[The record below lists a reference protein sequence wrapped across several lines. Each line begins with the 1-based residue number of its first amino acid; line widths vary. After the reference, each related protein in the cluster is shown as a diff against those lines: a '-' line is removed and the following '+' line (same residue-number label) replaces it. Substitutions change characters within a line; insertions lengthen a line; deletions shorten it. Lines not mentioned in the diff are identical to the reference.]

1 MSYDTIVV
9 GAGAAGAVLAARL
22 SEDPGH
28 RVALLEAGPDWRAA
42 EMPAAMQS
50 PNPFNII
57 LPKQH
62 QARYMWPTLMASR
75 TAAQAPRLLW
85 RGRGMGGST
94 AVNGQIAIRGV
105 ADCFDR
111 WAEAGC
117 AGWAWSDVLPAFRR
131 LEDDL
136 AFGDRSYH
144 GQGGP
149 IPIYRAPLDRWGPVD
164 LALREAALGLGYPWT
179 DDLNAPDALGV
190 TTYAIHSRGG
200 VRVTTNDGYLEPA
213 RGRANLTIHGEALV
227 DRVLLSGRVANGVRV
242 RLDGAWTELK
252 ARRVVLAAG
261 AFHSPAILLRS
272 GLGPAAQ
279 LQAHGIEVVQDLPVG
294 EQLFDHPFVRIEL
307 KLRPELRPSDPEARH
322 TNCCVKYTS
331 GLAGSFCDMLI
342 MAFNHGG
349 VGPDLDPAM
358 FGEAG
363 IHVSVFEAF
372 SRGSVRLA
380 AADPEVQPVVD
391 LNMLADRRDLI
402 RLRDGAK
409 RLVAIGR
416 HPAVQAAAPSVTL
429 GNTGRPLAWAE
440 AASDAALDDWLLADC
455 SEAQH
460 GAGSCRMGDP
470 ADPTTVVDPAGR
482 VRGVDGLV
490 VADAAIMPLDCKA
503 NTVLTTIM
511 IGEHLAARLRTA
523 G

>member
-1 MSYDTIVV
+1 M
-9 GAGAAGAVLAARL
+9 
-22 SEDPGH
+22 
-28 RVALLEAGPDWRAA
+28 
-42 EMPAAMQS
+42 
-50 PNPFNII
+50 
-57 LPKQH
+57 
-62 QARYMWPTLMASR
+62 
-75 TAAQAPRLLW
+75 
-85 RGRGMGGST
+85 
-94 AVNGQIAIRGV
+94 
-105 ADCFDR
+105 
-111 WAEAGC
+111 
-117 AGWAWSDVLPAFRR
+117 
-131 LEDDL
+131 
-136 AFGDRSYH
+136 
-144 GQGGP
+144 
-149 IPIYRAPLDRWGPVD
+149 
-164 LALREAALGLGYPWT
+164 
-179 DDLNAPDALGV
+179 
-190 TTYAIHSRGG
+190 
-200 VRVTTNDGYLEPA
+200 
-213 RGRANLTIHGEALV
+213 
-227 DRVLLSGRVANGVRV
+227 LLSGRVANGVRV

-440 AASDAALDDWLLADC
+440 DASDAALDDWLLADC